1 MRERCH
7 RRSEVRDSR
16 RGSNRAMCTSVIFA
30 RTCEHGD
37 ENRVDVKICR
47 EDRPS
52 RPDGGGRVQR
62 AARRV
67 LLLFGTATTA
77 DVIDYAYALRLL
89 MLQERRRN
97 GFNRVNL

>member
-1 MRERCH
+1 
-7 RRSEVRDSR
+7 
-16 RGSNRAMCTSVIFA
+16 MCTSVIFA

-37 ENRVDVKICR
+37 ENRVGVKICR

-52 RPDGGGRVQR
+52 RPDGGGGVQR

-89 MLQERRRN
+89 MLRERRRN
-97 GFNRVNL
+97 WFNRVEGVRLCLGLKWPVL

>member
-1 MRERCH
+1 ML
-7 RRSEVRDSR
+7 
-16 RGSNRAMCTSVIFA
+16 
-30 RTCEHGD
+30 EHA
-37 ENRVDVKICR
+37 NTATKTALVSKFVAKIGQAGPMAEACAA
-47 EDRPS
+47 
-52 RPDGGGRVQR
+52 GG
-62 AARRV
+62 A

>member
-1 MRERCH
+1 
-7 RRSEVRDSR
+7 
-16 RGSNRAMCTSVIFA
+16 MCTSVIFA
-30 RTCEHGD
+30 RTCEHG
-37 ENRVDVKICR
+37 ENRVGVKICR

-97 GFNRVNL
+97 GFNRGRPDQW

>member
-1 MRERCH
+1 M
-7 RRSEVRDSR
+7 
-16 RGSNRAMCTSVIFA
+16 IFA
-30 RTCEHGD
+30 RTCEPGD
-37 ENRVDVKICR
+37 ENRVGVKICR

-52 RPDGGGRVQR
+52 RTDGGGGVQR

>member
-1 MRERCH
+1 
-7 RRSEVRDSR
+7 
-16 RGSNRAMCTSVIFA
+16 
-30 RTCEHGD
+30 
-37 ENRVDVKICR
+37 
-47 EDRPS
+47 
-52 RPDGGGRVQR
+52 VQR

-97 GFNRVNL
+97 GFNRGRPVED